1 MPTKILCVAEKPAIA
16 KSVAQHLAGG
26 RITTHPIRGNQ
37 YVKNYEFD
45 FNFRTWGNCSVTMTS
60 VLGHLTGLDF
70 DPQFKGWRSCQPSS
84 LFDAPT
90 MITIDTDKKAIAEN
104 IQRQARYASHLFI
117 WTDCDREGEHIGSEV
132 VTEAIK
138 GNRRIGVKRARFSN
152 TERAH
157 VIQAAHSPIEIDE
170 KQANAVAARI
180 ELDLR
185 IGAAF
190 TRLQTLQLQ
199 PVTERLAEQII
210 SYGELNCCVSRL
222 ADLCRLMSIPNARLR
237 GRSVQ

>member
-1 MPTKILCVAEKPAIA
+1 MPQKILCVAEKPAIA
-16 KSVAQHLAGG
+16 KAVAQHLSGG
-26 RITTHPIRGNQ
+26 RLNVRSIRGNP

-45 FNFRTWGNCSVTMTS
+45 FNFRPWGNNSVVMTS

-70 DPQFKGWRSCQPSS
+70 DPQFKGWRSCQPSQ

-90 MITIDTDKKAIAEN
+90 MITIDQDKKAIAEN
-104 IQRQARYASHLFI
+104 LQQQARYAKILYI

-132 VTEAIK
+132 KHEALK
-138 GNRRIGVKRARFSN
+138 GNNRITIKRAMFNN

-157 VIQAAHSPIEIDE
+157 VIQAAHNPVELDE

-185 IGAAF
+185 IGASF

-199 PVTERLAEQII
+199 TVTEKLADQII
-210 SYGELNCCVSRL
+210 SYGNSD
-222 ADLCRLMSIPNARLR
+222 A
-237 GRSVQ
+237 